1 MVVENKTVK
10 NASETTKTSED
21 ENMKDVEESGKKEE
35 KCDTQNITNNNSNE
49 ETATAAA
56 EKTNINTT
64 TANTASSPSSQEM
77 EINIGDVYM
86 IRRTDGNIHAAQII
100 QSRECEQATNPPQQE
115 YYVHYVGLN
124 RRLDEW
130 VSRDRITDCTEAE
143 GGGITAAGGPDVA
156 DSVGAKTIKQLSKE
170 QIASLEN
177 PSAVEN
183 SDRKLTRNQKRRHD
197 EINHVQKTY
206 AEMDPTTAALE
217 KEHEAITK
225 VKYIDKLRI
234 GRFEIDTWYF
244 SPYPD
249 EYGKVGTLY
258 VCEYCLKYMRFQKTY
273 RYHAS
278 ECTQRQPPGNEIYR
292 KGTISIFEID
302 GKDHKLY
309 CQMLCLMAKLF
320 LDHKTLYYDVEP
332 FYFYVLC
339 EIDKKGAH
347 IVGYF
352 SKEKES
358 PENNNVACILILPPY
373 QRKGYGKLLIAFS
386 YELSRREGVV
396 GSPEKPLSDLGRLSY
411 RSYWAYTLLELMKDC
426 RSTTQSI
433 KELSELSGITHDDII
448 YTLQSMKMVKYWK
461 GQHVICV
468 TPKTIMEHLQL
479 PQFKR
484 PKLTVD
490 PAYLRWC
497 PPKRAPGGKF
507 SKKA

>member
-1 MVVENKTVK
+1 MVVESKTTQ
-10 NASETTKTSED
+10 NTSETNKDEHMKESEECD
-21 ENMKDVEESGKKEE
+21 NKKEE
-35 KCDTQNITNNNSNE
+35 KCDSNNAFNTKENTNSNNN
-49 ETATAAA
+49 ETAVPNNTAPV
-56 EKTNINTT
+56 EKTNVNTT
-64 TANTASSPSSQEM
+64 AGPNQEM

-86 IRRTDGNIHAAQII
+86 IKRTDGNVHAAQII
-100 QSRECEQATNPPQQE
+100 QSRECEQGTNPQQQE

-143 GGGITAAGGPDVA
+143 GGGAAAAGGPDVA

-292 KGTISIFEID
+292 K
-302 GKDHKLY
+302 
-309 CQMLCLMAKLF
+309 
-320 LDHKTLYYDVEP
+320 
-332 FYFYVLC
+332 
-339 EIDKKGAH
+339 
-347 IVGYF
+347 VGYF

-426 RSTTQSI
+426 RTTTQSI